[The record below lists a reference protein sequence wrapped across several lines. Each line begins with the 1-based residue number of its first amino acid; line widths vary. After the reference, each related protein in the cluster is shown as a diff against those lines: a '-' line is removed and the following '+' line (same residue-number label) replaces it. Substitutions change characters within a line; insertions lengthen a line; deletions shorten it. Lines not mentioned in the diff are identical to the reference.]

1 MLVFGGRG
9 TTTGAPSDS
18 FLWSLNFSADYNSA
32 TWEKLSA
39 AGPSP
44 RFHSALDYDSA
55 GVYPYRAYLFGGE
68 IAGGQKVNDLWRL
81 NVSTL
86 TWTNLTDS
94 LAGAR
99 PSPRSRHTVTQTGSL
114 LHVFGG
120 KTADDT
126 VYVAHLDV
134 THPDELRTWTT
145 FRRHAPALSGHT
157 AVFWP
162 GALFER
168 RQEIFD
174 PTQTAGQNQQWTLAS
189 SAPRFQNWYPQTFVW
204 KPDTVFDAGP
214 DELTYKYS
222 ISSPAWA
229 QYPSASSGFR
239 GGSAVMYRP
248 GKVMKCGSRDIDT
261 TPSAVGTTKRVHLNA
276 GTAARWDT
284 SATRMLPRVN
294 HNLVLLPNGKVLVVG
309 GASNMSGSPVAEKRP
324 EIWDP
329 DNSGGIGA
337 WFGRDTLAAQLRL
350 RDYHSTALLLP
361 DARVL
366 SGGGNSPT
374 QKDLEIF
381 CPPYLFKS
389 DGSLATRPPL
399 SGSPQRVRYGAQFS
413 VCLSSSDSISKVC
426 LIRPAAT
433 THGQDENQ
441 RYVPVTFTPVD
452 FGTSRLTVTAP
463 PDSFE
468 APPGDYLLFL
478 VNKKGVPSVARWV
491 RMGYSWSEGDNTR
504 PARITD
510 LTRDMV
516 TNNAISLYWT
526 AVGDDGNS
534 GTASYADL
542 RRSTSPIDSSSFS
555 SATAVNPQPVPV
567 CSGTTQVQV
576 VTGLSPHT
584 TYYFAVKFSDE
595 SGNVS
600 LISNVVSGTT
610 LGQCCEGERA
620 TLAREG
626 GTSARR
632 AGSAEGAGGTTASAG
647 ATSSAAT
654 AAGGT
659 PLVVEATTQESGLD
673 LRLLA
678 IGGES
683 FEGHALSDGGGVLLQ
698 RADGGGRW
706 STLAQ
711 YDLPPGD
718 RIALPAP
725 DQTTRWVLLEPLAL
739 EKVLPEV
746 SGSTAGWILDQARHS
761 REGDVEDALSAYGA
775 TPGMS
780 AGDTLT
786 AHYAAAPASAAAA
799 PAWLLVVDR
808 PASGAGSTR
817 AGGRRPDPGTGLPK
831 VFALRQNLPNP
842 FAATTTIRFAL
853 PVASRVRLEVF
864 DLLGRRVHTLASAF
878 YPPGEHEVEWNR
890 RTTNGALASPGL
902 YFYRMD
908 AGQYREKKRMV
919 ILP

>member
-1 MLVFGGRG
+1 V
-9 TTTGAPSDS
+9 
-18 FLWSLNFSADYNSA
+18 
-32 TWEKLSA
+32 
-39 AGPSP
+39 
-44 RFHSALDYDSA
+44 
-55 GVYPYRAYLFGGE
+55 
-68 IAGGQKVNDLWRL
+68 
-81 NVSTL
+81 
-86 TWTNLTDS
+86 
-94 LAGAR
+94 
-99 PSPRSRHTVTQTGSL
+99 
-114 LHVFGG
+114 
-120 KTADDT
+120 
-126 VYVAHLDV
+126 
-134 THPDELRTWTT
+134 
-145 FRRHAPALSGHT
+145 
-157 AVFWP
+157 
-162 GALFER
+162 
-168 RQEIFD
+168 
-174 PTQTAGQNQQWTLAS
+174 
-189 SAPRFQNWYPQTFVW
+189 
-204 KPDTVFDAGP
+204 
-214 DELTYKYS
+214 
-222 ISSPAWA
+222 
-229 QYPSASSGFR
+229 
-239 GGSAVMYRP
+239 
-248 GKVMKCGSRDIDT
+248 
-261 TPSAVGTTKRVHLNA
+261 
-276 GTAARWDT
+276 
-284 SATRMLPRVN
+284 
-294 HNLVLLPNGKVLVVG
+294 
-309 GASNMSGSPVAEKRP
+309 
-324 EIWDP
+324 
-329 DNSGGIGA
+329 
-337 WFGRDTLAAQLRL
+337 
-350 RDYHSTALLLP
+350 
-361 DARVL
+361 
-366 SGGGNSPT
+366 SGGGNNNET
-374 QKDLEIF
+374 TKKDLEIF

-441 RYVPVTFTPVD
+441 RYVPLTFTPVD

-463 PDSFE
+463 PDSFD

-526 AVGDDGNS
+526 AVGDDGAS

-542 RRSTSPIDSSSFS
+542 RRSTSPIDSLNFG

-567 CSGTTQVQV
+567 CSGTTQIQV

-595 SGNVS
+595 SANVS

-620 TLAREG
+620 TLARED

-632 AGSAEGAGGTTASAG
+632 AGGAEGAGESSASAG
-647 ATSSAAT
+647 VTSSAAT
-654 AAGGT
+654 GSGGT
-659 PLVVEATTQESGLD
+659 PLVVEATTQASGLD

-698 RADGGGRW
+698 RADGGGGW
-706 STLAQ
+706 STLVQ

-799 PAWLLVVDR
+799 PARLLVVDR